1 MADPRASNV
10 QKTISP
16 VNGEVYVE
24 RPLATH
30 EEINGK
36 LRAARHAFAA

>member
-1 MADPRASNV
+1 MPEI

-24 RPLATH
+24 RPLATAD
-30 EEINGK
+30 EINEK
-36 LRAARHAFAA
+36 LRAARHAFAGWRTT